1 MYIENL
7 KQPLG
12 RHNINLM
19 RVDSHY
25 YASSSSIIEPLF
37 QEINI
42 LKEKVRMSRI
52 SQLHNSADLTQKT
65 KLNFNFEIF
74 LTQPEFQFILL
85 GIITL

>member
-12 RHNINLM
+12 RHNINLI

-25 YASSSSIIEPLF
+25 YASSNSISEPLF

-42 LKEKVRMSRI
+42 LKERVRMSHI
-52 SQLHNSADLTQKT
+52 SQLHNAADPTQKA

-85 GIITL
+85 GIIAL